1 MIPCS
6 YAHGCGETW
15 ADDEYVIKHPIWAEP
30 KAADL
35 CEDCFQKWC
44 EAFPYEFDTNQ

>member
-6 YAHGCGETW
+6 YAHGCGEAW
-15 ADDEYVIKHPIWAEP
+15 ADAEYVIKHPIWTEP
-30 KAADL
+30 QLTDL

-44 EAFPYEFDTNQ
+44 EAFPTEFDTDQ